1 MFPSVAGDFQM
12 RNLLLLIFLFCHIF
26 VFLCLLSFF
35 AFYGRIS
42 CIHCQM
48 LCDLQ
53 INSSHKV
60 RCMGKILDMI
70 TGWRIELG
78 TWIIYQS

>member
-1 MFPSVAGDFQM
+1 MEVNTINLIRIVTGDFQM
-12 RNLLLLIFLFCHIF
+12 KILLLLIFLFCHIF
-26 VFLCLLSFF
+26 LSFS

-53 INSSHKV
+53 KNLV
-60 RCMGKILDMI
+60 
-70 TGWRIELG
+70 ELKSDLG
-78 TWIIYQS
+78 P

>member
-1 MFPSVAGDFQM
+1 MLVAISFLEIAGSGRSSAYSVIIPGVGPEVSECGG
-12 RNLLLLIFLFCHIF
+12 LLPIENFSYF
-26 VFLCLLSFF
+26 VTYLSFS

-53 INSSHKV
+53 INLS
-60 RCMGKILDMI
+60 
-70 TGWRIELG
+70 
-78 TWIIYQS
+78 